1 MRKIFTYSLIG
12 LLLGVGVVAA
22 IEYDPG
28 YVLLAF
34 GNYTLETSLWVGLL
48 LLLIFTLLVYLF
60 VRLWRKLLGGKSS
73 FTGWLSTRQMK
84 QGAHLTNHGLI
95 SFIEGN
101 WSKSRRQLLRGAQ
114 GNDAPLVNYLVA
126 ARASYQLNE
135 PDKMREYLGQAEKS
149 ESDAGIA
156 VELTQA
162 EMKLSAGQ
170 YEQALATL
178 VRARKN
184 AGKHPYVLQLLCRA
198 YEGLKDWQSLAKL
211 LPELKKYNVLSEKE
225 RGALEKAVPIK
236 LFEQSA
242 EGADLDALR
251 ESWQAVSGPLK
262 KEAAFIQRYL
272 ALLIDA
278 GQHEEAAKLAIR
290 SLKQNWNS
298 DIVRLFG
305 LIEAPNPAKQL
316 AQAESWLSNHDKDT
330 QLQLCLGR
338 LCAKNA
344 LWGKARDYFENSYK
358 LEHSA
363 EICAELGRLLDGL
376 GEPKVSAAYY
386 REGLLLSESTLP
398 ELPMPTKVGQVA

>member
-1 MRKIFTYSLIG
+1 MRIIFVYSLIG

-28 YVLLAF
+28 YVLIAF

-48 LLLIFTLLVYLF
+48 LLLIFTCLVYLLI
-60 VRLWRKLLGGKSS
+60 RLWRKLWGGKSF
-73 FTGWLSTRQMK
+73 FTGWLNTRQTK

-101 WSKSRRQLLRGAQ
+101 WSKSRRQLLRGAK
-114 GNDAPLVNYLVA
+114 GNDAPLINYLVA

-162 EMKLSAGQ
+162 EMKLGAGQ

-198 YEGLKDWQSLAKL
+198 YEGLKDWENLAKL
-211 LPELKKYNVLSEKE
+211 LPELKKYNVLSEEE
-225 RGALEKAVPIK
+225 RGALEKSVPIK
-236 LFEQSA
+236 LFEQSV
-242 EGADLDALR
+242 EGADVDGLHR
-251 ESWQAVSGPLK
+251 GWQAVSGPMK
-262 KEAAFIQRYL
+262 KESAFIQRYL
-272 ALLIDA
+272 ELLIDA
-278 GQHEEAAKLAIR
+278 GEHEEAAKLIIR
-290 SLKQNWNS
+290 SLKQNWDS
-298 DIVRLFG
+298 SIVRLFG
-305 LIEAPNPAKQL
+305 LVAAPNLAKQL
-316 AQAESWLSNHDKDT
+316 AQAESWLSNHEKDI

-338 LCAKNA
+338 LCAKNE

-358 LEHSA
+358 LERSA
-363 EICAELGRLLDGL
+363 EVCAELGRLLDGL
-376 GEPKVSAAYY
+376 GEPRVSAAYY
-386 REGLLLSESTLP
+386 REGLLLSESALP
-398 ELPMPTKVGQVA
+398 ELPMPSQVGQVA